1 MLSQQLRVAL
11 GFPAA
16 LPPLLL
22 APPQWAWLPL
32 LQTASPTVK
41 QKDYDQPSKC
51 IKSSHAVVCV
61 RTSFQ

>member
-41 QKDYDQPSKC
+41 QKDYDQPS
-51 IKSSHAVVCV
+51 
-61 RTSFQ
+61 